1 MANNSTEKANTNNLE
16 SDNKERTPYKI
27 EFGVFQQ
34 IEKNKEKTGKKIDV
48 LDLPP
53 KNSKEYKDL
62 LKVLDINN
70 EMIIEAKTYQKI
82 IGEDKETVVARVE
95 DGSGK
100 VLSGNTNVR
109 KSSKKSNEQE
119 K

>member
-34 IEKNKEKTGKKIDV
+34 IEKNSERTGKKIDV
-48 LDLPP
+48 LDWPP
-53 KNSKEYKDL
+53 QNSKEYKDL
-62 LKVLDINN
+62 LKVLDSNN
-70 EMIIEAKTYQKI
+70 EMILEVKTYQKTF
-82 IGEDKETVVARVE
+82 GEDKETVVARVE

-100 VLSGNTNVR
+100 VLSRNTNVR